1 MESELERLRKK
12 VENFPSASTFTRL
25 AELSR
30 DAGDAAGAEEWC
42 RKCLRAF
49 PRHGMAYVI
58 LGDLQATRG
67 HTDEA
72 LKTLA
77 SGIEKDP
84 RLAQAHRAAA
94 EILARAG
101 RTAEAVIELKKALVI
116 KDDEQV
122 RTRLRELGGGASP
135 AAPAPA
141 ASSRPASPLAG
152 AMPAPPRPA
161 AAAATPFAQPVT
173 TPFARPAAP
182 AQARALDHLAAE
194 AGIRGVAVA
203 DASGR
208 VISTKGLTAG
218 QDEALAA
225 LGAEVG
231 RGAAMALGTIG
242 GGALATWAIA
252 SPGGQVLAFTRSGS
266 VTVLVLAEPT
276 VRPAMI
282 ELRARQVLAEL
293 GAA

>member
-30 DAGDAAGAEEWC
+30 DAGDPAGAEEWC

-58 LGDLQATRG
+58 MADLQAARG
-67 HTDEA
+67 RTDDA
-72 LKTLA
+72 LKSLA
-77 SGIEKDP
+77 AGIEKDP
-84 RLAQAHRAAA
+84 RLVQAHRAAA
-94 EILARAG
+94 EILAKAG
-101 RTAEAVIELKKALVI
+101 RTPEAVNELKKALVI

-122 RTRLRELGGGASP
+122 RARLRELAGSASGSRPAPLAGAVPAAPRP

-141 ASSRPASPLAG
+141 A
-152 AMPAPPRPA
+152 PA
-161 AAAATPFAQPVT
+161 APFAQPVT

-194 AGIRGVAVA
+194 PGIRGVAVA

-208 VISTKGLTAG
+208 VVSTKGLPAG

-231 RGAAMALGTIG
+231 RGAAMALATTG
-242 GGALATWAIA
+242 GGALGTWSVATG
-252 SPGGQVLAFTRSGS
+252 SGQVLAFTRGGQL
-266 VTVLVLAEPT
+266 TVLVLAEPT

>member
-30 DAGDAAGAEEWC
+30 DAGDPAGAEEWC

-58 LGDLQATRG
+58 LAELQAAKGR
-67 HTDEA
+67 TDDA
-72 LKTLA
+72 LKSLA
-77 SGIEKDP
+77 ACLDKDP
-84 RLAQAHRAAA
+84 RLVQAHRAAA
-94 EILARAG
+94 ELLAKAG
-101 RTAEAVIELKKALVI
+101 RVPEAVAELKKALVI

-122 RTRLRELGGGASP
+122 RARLRELAGSTSGPRPAAPLAGAVPAAPRSVTPAASP
-135 AAPAPA
+135 AA
-141 ASSRPASPLAG
+141 
-152 AMPAPPRPA
+152 
-161 AAAATPFAQPVT
+161 PFAQPVT
-173 TPFARPAAP
+173 TPFSRPAAP

-194 AGIRGVAVA
+194 PGIRGVAVA

-208 VISTKGLTAG
+208 VISTKGLPAG
-218 QDEALAA
+218 QDEAIAA
-225 LGAEVG
+225 LGSEVG
-231 RGAAMALGTIG
+231 RGAAMALTTTG
-242 GGALATWAIA
+242 GGALGSWSVATA
-252 SPGGQVLAFTRSGS
+252 GGQILAFTRSGQ